1 MISRLEQFSTM
12 KVLVVDDERANVD
25 LLLALLLGQGLQC
38 VTGETDSRRVPTLLP
53 VVNPD
58 LVLLDLQMPNVDGH
72 EVLEE
77 ITKFAGD
84 TYLPVLVLTA
94 DVTTKARDRALT
106 NGARDFLTKPFD
118 LAEVTLRVANLL
130 ESRHLYGALR
140 RAFMFEDRDRI
151 SRHLH
156 GTVLGRLFTVEKSL
170 RTVADLI
177 PTTDAKSQLKEAIME
192 IDRTV
197 RQIRTTVHE
206 LGSAEIDRNVR
217 SQVLAL
223 VRALDPMV
231 GFRVEVS
238 FVGPVDSAIPIVL
251 TEHLLATTREAL
263 TNIGRHARA
272 TAATIILSFEDGLC
286 RLDITDNGQGMGDAA
301 NEIKGNGLASLRRRA
316 EKLQGQ
322 FTVEAPGSGGTLL
335 IWQVPITERTIDL
348 ARRSSIVWDYFL

>member
-1 MISRLEQFSTM
+1 M
-12 KVLVVDDERANVD
+12 
-25 LLLALLLGQGLQC
+25 
-38 VTGETDSRRVPTLLP
+38 
-53 VVNPD
+53 
-58 LVLLDLQMPNVDGH
+58 
-72 EVLEE
+72 
-77 ITKFAGD
+77 
-84 TYLPVLVLTA
+84 
-94 DVTTKARDRALT
+94 
-106 NGARDFLTKPFD
+106 
-118 LAEVTLRVANLL
+118 
-130 ESRHLYGALR
+130 
-140 RAFMFEDRDRI
+140 
-151 SRHLH
+151 
-156 GTVLGRLFTVEKSL
+156 
-170 RTVADLI
+170 ADLI

-217 SQVLAL
+217 SLYKPFAL

-316 EKLQGQ
+316 EKLQ
-322 FTVEAPGSGGTLL
+322 V
-335 IWQVPITERTIDL
+335 
-348 ARRSSIVWDYFL
+348 

>member
-1 MISRLEQFSTM
+1 MH
-12 KVLVVDDERANVD
+12 
-25 LLLALLLGQGLQC
+25 C
-38 VTGETDSRRVPTLLP
+38 
-53 VVNPD
+53 
-58 LVLLDLQMPNVDGH
+58 DGASSC
-72 EVLEE
+72 LK
-77 ITKFAGD
+77 IAI
-84 TYLPVLVLTA
+84 
-94 DVTTKARDRALT
+94 
-106 NGARDFLTKPFD
+106 
-118 LAEVTLRVANLL
+118 
-130 ESRHLYGALR
+130 RHL
-140 RAFMFEDRDRI
+140 
-151 SRHLH
+151 SWHLH

-286 RLDITDNGQGMGDAA
+286 RLDITDTDKVWVM
-301 NEIKGNGLASLRRRA
+301 RRTKSR
-316 EKLQGQ
+316 E
-322 FTVEAPGSGGTLL
+322 TVSPVFGVEQRNCS
-335 IWQVPITERTIDL
+335 
-348 ARRSSIVWDYFL
+348 